1 MAYRRTEK
9 MQKRVADRRRS
20 IIEAAGKL
28 FALEGYEATTMK
40 KIADEAGTSIGNM
53 YFYFPN
59 KEELMINLISEIIS
73 DIWKHEFVPAHHDL
87 KIDTWTYEAV
97 DDYLKV
103 HAFFADVILSRNML
117 NIARHP
123 LFRKYILKFLEERAR
138 ERYKLYGDFFEGLD
152 RDMVLAYHLG
162 GILNM
167 FELMLAGDLDRSPH
181 QAGLFLARTK
191 LEIRGLSDEIVS
203 RVMRDVKAIVPLV
216 VARNAPSSNL

>member
-9 MQKRVADRRRS
+9 MKKRVADRRRS

-28 FALEGYEATTMK
+28 FAHDGYEATTMK
-40 KIADEAGTSIGNM
+40 NIADEAGTSIGNM

-59 KEELMINLISEIIS
+59 KEDLMINLISEIIS
-73 DIWKHEFVPAHHDL
+73 DIWKHEFIPADYEL
-87 KIDTWTYEAV
+87 EIDTWTYEAV

-103 HAFFADVILSRNML
+103 HAFFSDATLSRNML

-123 LFRKYILKFLEERAR
+123 LFRKYLLKFLDERAR
-138 ERYKLYGDFFEGLD
+138 GRYQLYGDFFEGLD

-167 FELMLAGDLDRSPH
+167 FEMMLSGELNRTAH

-191 LEIRGLSDEIVS
+191 LEIRGLSDEMVS
-203 RVMRDVKAIVPLV
+203 RVMREVKTIVPLV
-216 VARNAPSSNL
+216 VARNGVSGV

>member
-103 HAFFADVILSRNML
+103 HAFFADVDSIPEH
-117 NIARHP
+117 AQ
-123 LFRKYILKFLEERAR
+123 YC
-138 ERYKLYGDFFEGLD
+138 
-152 RDMVLAYHLG
+152 
-162 GILNM
+162 
-167 FELMLAGDLDRSPH
+167 
-181 QAGLFLARTK
+181 
-191 LEIRGLSDEIVS
+191 
-203 RVMRDVKAIVPLV
+203 
-216 VARNAPSSNL
+216 PSSLVSQIYTQISGGAGSRAVQTLRGFF